1 MFIFSA
7 KYLLCTCLD
16 GRCYTHHILFL
27 GTFWFFT
34 HCLSILHQL
43 LEAISEQSSIEYDYV
58 IISSDKCKF
67 KKNRPHTVIRCV
79 CLYWKCVNIAKFKF
93 SYQFVDAK
101 TKQKSKTNAEKNKT
115 VWCSKNVTEIGWTN
129 PNDIQLNMTNFSE

>member
-7 KYLLCTCLD
+7 KYSLGTCID

-27 GTFWFFT
+27 VTFWFFT
-34 HCLSILHQL
+34 HFLSILHQL

-67 KKNRPHTVIRCV
+67 KKIRPHTAIRYV
-79 CLYWKCVNIAKFKF
+79 SHSQASIQQILSFQTNSLTQRQNKKKR
-93 SYQFVDAK
+93 K
-101 TKQKSKTNAEKNKT
+101 MNAEKHKT
-115 VWCSKNVTEIGWTN
+115 VWCSKNFKEIGWTN
-129 PNDIQLNMTNFSE
+129 PNDIQLDMTNFSE